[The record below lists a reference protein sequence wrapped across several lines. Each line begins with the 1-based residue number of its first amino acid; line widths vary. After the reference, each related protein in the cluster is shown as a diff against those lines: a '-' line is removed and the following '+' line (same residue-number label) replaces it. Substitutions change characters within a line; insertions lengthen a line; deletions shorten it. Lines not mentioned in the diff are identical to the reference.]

1 MHYNITQL
9 GENGAKFHQ
18 NVLKWGMNNMQLVG
32 EYYHTLDAKNR
43 LFIPSKQREV
53 LGENFLITRK
63 VGDKCLAVYSAEE
76 WEKFSQ
82 KLTQFPDSVVNKL
95 KRFLYSKTI
104 TATPD
109 AQGRIMLTPALIEYA
124 GIEKNVAI
132 IGCGDH
138 AQIWAEGAW
147 KDDEQNLDTAEMQA
161 LLIELG
167 L

>member
-1 MHYNITQL
+1 
-9 GENGAKFHQ
+9 
-18 NVLKWGMNNMQLVG
+18 MQLVG

-43 LFIPSKQREV
+43 LFIPAKQREI

-76 WEKFSQ
+76 WDKFSE

-104 TATPD
+104 TVTPD
-109 AQGRIMLTPALIEYA
+109 SQGRIMLTQALIEYA
-124 GIEKNVAI
+124 GIDKNVAI

-138 AQIWAEGAW
+138 AQIWSETAW
-147 KDDEQNLDTAEMQA
+147 REDEDNLDTTEMQE
-161 LLIELG
+161 LLIKLG

>member
-1 MHYNITQL
+1 MGVNSL
-9 GENGAKFHQ
+9 
-18 NVLKWGMNNMQLVG
+18 QLVG
-32 EYYHTLDAKNR
+32 EYYHTLDSKNR
-43 LFIPSKQREV
+43 LFIPAKHREI
-53 LGENFLITRK
+53 LGENFMITRK
-63 VGDKCLAVYSAEE
+63 VGEKCLATYSAEE
-76 WEKFSQ
+76 WEKFSE

-104 TATPD
+104 SVTPD
-109 AQGRIMLTPALIEYA
+109 AQGRVMLTPALIEYA

-147 KDDEQNLDTAEMQA
+147 HEDEENLDTEEMQE
-161 LLIELG
+161 LLINLG

>member
-1 MHYNITQL
+1 
-9 GENGAKFHQ
+9 
-18 NVLKWGMNNMQLVG
+18 MQLVG

-43 LFIPSKQREV
+43 VFIPSKHRDI
-53 LGENFLITRK
+53 LGENFMITRK
-63 VGDKCLAVYSAEE
+63 IGEKCLAVYSSEE
-76 WEKFSQ
+76 WEKFSE

-104 TATPD
+104 MVTPD
-109 AQGRIMLTPALIEYA
+109 AQGRIMLTPSLVEYA
-124 GIEKNVAI
+124 NIEKNVAI

-147 KDDEQNLDTAEMQA
+147 HEDEENLDTEEMQE
-161 LLIELG
+161 LLINLG